1 MKKNLFWSALLLFVN
16 FNIANAAV
24 LNVDADDG
32 TACLA
37 SGTMMTADGGC
48 RATPSK
54 YEMTVYE
61 MGVCTNDPF
70 ANGTIATMDK
80 TSCSIVFINPNGFT
94 NDYAAS
100 IGSNVEMKGTS
111 TKPKNGIYKYPYIVL
126 NTQFV
131 VQGSFTNG
139 STTYYSNGAAVTTSA
154 GSASELTDKLVNFG
168 DSTCRSGYLN
178 ATVDGGK
185 ISGFLTNSGLT
196 RADET
201 DYSNPNC
208 TGISR
213 IVGLMNLNT
222 PFTISDKTVSFQY
235 SFVLTDFGIQFF
247 DDSGSN
253 SVPDAFGSGPFSGKF
268 TIIDSE

>member
-54 YEMTVYE
+54 YEMTIYE

-70 ANGTIATMDK
+70 ANGTNVTMNK

-111 TKPKNGIYKYPYIVL
+111 TKPKNGIYKYPYVVL
-126 NTQFV
+126 STRFV
-131 VQGSFTNG
+131 IEGKFTNG
-139 STTYYSNGAAVTTSA
+139 STTYYSNGQAVTTSA
-154 GSASELTDKLVNFG
+154 GSASELTDDLLNFG

-178 ATVDGGK
+178 ATVDVGT
-185 ISGFLTNSGLT
+185 ISAFLTNDGLT
-196 RADET
+196 RADEA
-201 DYSNPNC
+201 DYTNPDC
-208 TGISR
+208 TGVTR
-213 IVGLMNLNT
+213 IVGMMNLNA

-247 DDSGSN
+247 DDSGSD

-268 TIIDSE
+268 TVIDSE

>member
-24 LNVDADDG
+24 LNVNADDG

-54 YEMTVYE
+54 YEMIIYE

-70 ANGTIATMDK
+70 ANGTNVTMDK
-80 TSCSIVFINPNGFT
+80 TSCNLVFVNPTGFT
-94 NDYAAS
+94 NDYAAT
-100 IGSNVEMKGTS
+100 IGSNVEMIGTS
-111 TKPKNGIYKYPYIVL
+111 TRPKNGTYKYPYIVL
-126 NTQFV
+126 STRMV

-139 STTYYSNGAAVTTSA
+139 STTYYSNGEAITTSA
-154 GSASELTDKLVNFG
+154 GSASELTDDLLNFG
-168 DSTCRSGYLN
+168 SSKCYSGYLD
-178 ATVDGGK
+178 ATVTNGT
-185 ISGFLTNSGLT
+185 ISAFLTNDGLT

-201 DYSNPNC
+201 DYTNPDC
-208 TGISR
+208 TGVTR
-213 IVGLMNLNT
+213 IVGMMNLSA

-235 SFVLTDFGIQFF
+235 SFVLTDYGIQFF
-247 DDSGSN
+247 DDSSSD

-268 TIIDSE
+268 TIIDRE